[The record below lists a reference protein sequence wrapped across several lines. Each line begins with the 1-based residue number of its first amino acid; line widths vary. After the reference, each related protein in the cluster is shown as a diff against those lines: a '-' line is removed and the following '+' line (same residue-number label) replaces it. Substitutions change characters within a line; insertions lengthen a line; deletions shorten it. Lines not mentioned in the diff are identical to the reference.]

1 MARAT
6 SIPAPTARRSLPKLL
21 GDGQA
26 ILLYDGVCGLCDG
39 FVQFVLRHDKHGT
52 LKFATLQGKY
62 GEAARSAAPEL
73 AKIDSLVL
81 LTPSGAYVRST
92 AALEVLRYIGGIWAT
107 TLVLYGLPR
116 ALRDWGYDQI
126 AARRYRMFGKY
137 DSCPI
142 PDASVRARFLD

>member
-6 SIPAPTARRSLPKLL
+6 STPVATARRALNKML

-26 ILLYDGVCGLCDG
+26 ILLYDGVCGLCHR
-39 FVQFVLRHDKHGT
+39 FVQFVLRHDTHGM
-52 LKFATLQGKY
+52 LKFATLQGEY
-62 GEAARSAAPEL
+62 GEAALAAAPEL
-73 AKIDSLVL
+73 RKIDSLVL

-92 AALEVLRYIGGIWAT
+92 AALEVLRYIGGLWGA
-107 TLVLYGLPR
+107 TLVLYAFPR
-116 ALRDWGYDQI
+116 ALRDWGYDQV
-126 AARRYRMFGKY
+126 AAKRYRFFGKY